1 MESRNR
7 HWMTQC
13 AASPP
18 SLRHWPPATTTAST
32 WKLFTTARG
41 EIERMLAMGRKIE
54 HGVAVMVDDD
64 QEEEYRQYHGFGMG
78 GMTMG

>member
-1 MESRNR
+1 
-7 HWMTQC
+7 
-13 AASPP
+13 
-18 SLRHWPPATTTAST
+18 
-32 WKLFTTARG
+32 
-41 EIERMLAMGRKIE
+41 MLAMGRKIE

>member
-1 MESRNR
+1 MCGLASIFEAL
-7 HWMTQC
+7 
-13 AASPP
+13 AAGDNDRFHLETVHHSE
-18 SLRHWPPATTTAST
+18 
-32 WKLFTTARG
+32 G